1 MSGFPCHGTHHPKQR
16 QNQHA
21 VWTTC
26 ATCGL
31 RLSYQTKKG
40 QDGSYR
46 HMGPHPNLTRLA
58 LMEIQKE
65 LDASQVTEKV
75 VNGKLMELKG
85 IQLQKGLTETMCIN
99 MSPSDYLKRMGYLQA
114 SKDVQENANNTTT
127 VKGKGKSKGREVSQ
141 TELIMMAA
149 ENYLLA
155 KGLNNLDPEEFQKHV
170 MEFATGKTLEEIQM
184 ARNQLDANKK
194 SKPMD
199 VITIASDAEEE
210 HGWNSVTAK
219 KEDKSE
225 ASEPFGPR

>member
-1 MSGFPCHGTHHPKQR
+1 
-16 QNQHA
+16 
-21 VWTTC
+21 
-26 ATCGL
+26 
-31 RLSYQTKKG
+31 
-40 QDGSYR
+40 
-46 HMGPHPNLTRLA
+46 MGPHPNQTRLA

-65 LDASQVTEKV
+65 MDASQVTEKV

-99 MSPSDYLKRMGYLQA
+99 MSLSDYLKRMGYLQA

-127 VKGKGKSKGREVSQ
+127 GKGKSKGRDVSQ

-210 HGWNSVTAK
+210 LGWNSVTVK

-225 ASEPFGPR
+225 ASELSGAH